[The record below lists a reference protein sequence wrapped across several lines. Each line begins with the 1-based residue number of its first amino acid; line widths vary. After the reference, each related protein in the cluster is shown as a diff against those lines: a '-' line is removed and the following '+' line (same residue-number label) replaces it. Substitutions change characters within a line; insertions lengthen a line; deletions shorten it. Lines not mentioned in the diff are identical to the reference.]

1 MVSVIYAER
10 DLNAVMDYLLFL
22 NILDVT
28 VFEIPRLH

>member
-10 DLNAVMDYLLFL
+10 DLNAIMDYLLLQHIL
-22 NILDVT
+22 NVT